1 VTLSHLPTS
10 SAAGSVLS
18 YPPTQP
24 ATPVPGLSPVPSPV
38 PVLGPQAFLQV
49 DIPRVLRSDDAAEAR
64 LMSLLKKETLQW
76 RGEGQ
81 GALLTQKF
89 TSPNTLVKEILA
101 WILTVHSF
109 PNSIYCPYAHLKR
122 RSSLH
127 WALQRPRRLGEGLI
141 LMICMN
147 N

>member
-1 VTLSHLPTS
+1 MLSRSCTS

-24 ATPVPGLSPVPSPV
+24 TTPVPGLSPVPSPV

-49 DIPRVLRSDDAAEAR
+49 DIPRVFLSSDGAAGAR
-64 LMSLLKKETLQW
+64 LVSLLRKETFHW

-81 GALLTQKF
+81 GAFLTQKF
-89 TSPNTLVKEILA
+89 TPPNTLVKEIIA

-109 PNSIYCPYAHLKR
+109 PTSIYCPYAYLKR
-122 RSSLH
+122 RSSLR
-127 WALQRPRRLGEGLI
+127 WANAPTV
-141 LMICMN
+141 
-147 N
+147 